1 MTFEHPAK
9 RTREGRRDR
18 DEAQQDPK
26 DAIGMEDRL
35 WPGPRTPSRP
45 GTALPGHAAE
55 WPQGAAAF
63 G

>member
-9 RTREGRRDR
+9 GTREGRRDR

-35 WPGPRTPSRP
+35 
-45 GTALPGHAAE
+45 
-55 WPQGAAAF
+55 
-63 G
+63 